1 MTVGWEGDQVSDR
14 LDAGSK
20 LRPRLVPLDDALQNL
35 VDRFWRDAGKV
46 DGADTLPAP
55 HLEALGR
62 LGLYGALAPRS
73 QGGLGLTPHDLTT
86 VVERLAS
93 GALGSTFV
101 WIQHFRLLRSLLDP
115 AAPAALRAWLPD
127 VVSGT
132 LKGGIALVG
141 LMPGPPRLMA
151 TRIGGGWRLDGE
163 APWVSGWGI
172 INLLLVTARGPHDTT
187 VSLVLDAAPHP
198 GLTVDR
204 ARLSAMNAS
213 ATVHLRFDGLTVD
226 GGRLVSE
233 VPVEARPE
241 GENLRNN
248 GSLALG
254 VVRRCCLLLGPTP
267 LDQALR
273 HCRERLDTASVDDMP
288 AARAAAS
295 ALAVQAA
302 HAVAV
307 ARGSRAALVGDP
319 AERLTREAAILL
331 VFGSRPGIKRA
342 LQQHFAPDGGGLS
355 ADAPSFRA

>member
-1 MTVGWEGDQVSDR
+1 MSDR
-14 LDAGSK
+14 LDAGSN
-20 LRPRLVPLDDALQNL
+20 LAPHVVRLDDGLQTV
-35 VDRFWRDAGKV
+35 VDRFWRDAGEV
-46 DGADTLPAP
+46 DEADVLPAS

-73 QGGLGLTPHDLTT
+73 QGGLGLTPHDLTS

-93 GALGSTFV
+93 GSLGSTFV

-115 AAPAALRAWLPD
+115 ATPATLRAWLPD
-127 VVSGT
+127 VVTGT

-151 TRIGGGWRLDGE
+151 TRIAGGWRLDGA
-163 APWVSGWGI
+163 APWVSGWGL

-187 VSLVLDAAPHP
+187 VSLILDAAPHP

-213 ATVHLRFDGLTVD
+213 ATVHLRFDGVTVD
-226 GGRLVSE
+226 GGRLVSA
-233 VPVEARPE
+233 VPVEGRPE
-241 GENLRNN
+241 EADLRSN

-273 HCRERLDTASVDDMP
+273 HCREQLDTAGVDNMP

-302 HAVAV
+302 HALAV

-331 VFGSRPGIKRA
+331 VFGSRPGIKRT
-342 LQQHFAPDGGGLS
+342 LQQHFAPDGSAAS
-355 ADAPSFRA
+355 ADTPSFRA

>member
-1 MTVGWEGDQVSDR
+1 MNQFWV
-14 LDAGSK
+14 DAA
-20 LRPRLVPLDDALQNL
+20 D
-35 VDRFWRDAGKV
+35 V
-46 DGADTLPAP
+46 DGASAIPAP

-62 LGLYGALAPRS
+62 LGLYGALAPQS
-73 QGGLGLTPHDLTT
+73 QGGLGLTLQELTT

-93 GALGSTFV
+93 GSLAPTFV

-115 AAPAALRAWLPD
+115 TTPATLRAWLPD
-127 VVSGT
+127 VVTGA

-141 LMPGPPRLMA
+141 LMPGPPRLWA
-151 TRIGGGWRLDGE
+151 TPIAGGWRLDGA

-172 INLLLVTARGPHDTT
+172 IDLLLVTARGPHDTT
-187 VSLVLDAAPHP
+187 VSVVLDARPHP
-198 GLTVDR
+198 GLTAKP

-213 ATVHLRFDGLTVD
+213 ATVHIQFDGVTVD
-226 GGRLVSE
+226 RGRLVSE
-233 VPVEARPE
+233 VPAAARPE
-241 GENLRNN
+241 GEGLRNN

-267 LDQALR
+267 LDDALR
-273 HCRERLDTASVDDMP
+273 QCRARLDTASVDAMP

-331 VFGSRPGIKRA
+331 VFGSRPGIKQV
-342 LQQHFAPDGGGLS
+342 LQDHFTRESPAGAGGKSSG
-355 ADAPSFRA
+355 A